1 MSDNLLDRQ
10 KRVITNA
17 IDSVQPPSKYKC
29 LVMDVDAAKIV
40 AQVLEEHEILD
51 RNVATVEK
59 LEQKRSTQNY
69 IDAMYIIR
77 PTALSIDCMNADFT
91 RVPNRYAA
99 AHVFLLP
106 DPNMADIMR
115 RIKNQRVGGH
125 LRTLQVLYIDHYPLE
140 QCIFSFKQPQSLEI
154 FYNQNCF
161 DLVQNYVAQVAGQL
175 VGICTSFGE
184 YPIVR
189 FYKPDAPLNQ
199 TSVLPYMIAT
209 AFHQVLDEYART
221 NPDFPVIDESRP
233 RSVFLIT
240 DRTMDVLSPLVH
252 EFTYQ
257 AMAYDLLN
265 IVEGNV
271 YKYERQEKGESIK
284 TSGKLTDKDTE
295 WVSLRHL
302 HMQQAIELFTAR
314 LEKLKKDHPHLADQ
328 STQASVS
335 DLQDMVAGLPMF
347 AEMKERFSLHL
358 SMAGQCM
365 DLLQKSNLMDVANIE
380 QTCVTGVTADG
391 RKPKTLT
398 DEFVEMIASDE
409 VAQKD
414 KVRLVLLYCLYRGGL
429 VEADLEKLEK
439 HAGLKDIDLEVIR
452 NLTLLEGRVT
462 KPDLSKKTAKKTPKP
477 TTFHSGATGD
487 VYETSRFVP
496 GLKNVVDQLIQGTL
510 PASIF
515 PYTKDEPLDDEVD
528 MSAKA
533 SLRNPRQRA
542 AWAKS
547 AQFQAPRQ
555 RIFIFVAGGFTMSEA
570 RSVYELNEQ
579 YNSKSI
585 FLGGNDIVTPGSFL
599 ASLSRLRAP
608 RDKLRLK
615 QDEPK
620 KTRAPAFLME
630 PDGINKPVAPAQASQ
645 SSNRAG
651 GPPLPTATSS
661 GMHNMPKPKSVS
673 PAVPDASAVAA
684 ALDGSDAP
692 EEEKKKKKSG
702 MKKLKKVGKFFK

>member
-1 MSDNLLDRQ
+1 MAEREGGKGKAKLPEPANTEILR
-10 KRVITNA
+10 A

-29 LVMDVDAAKIV
+29 VIIDEHTEKLIK
-40 AQVLEEHEILD
+40 QVLEEHEILD
-51 RNVATVEK
+51 RRVATVER
-59 LEQKRSTQNY
+59 LENKRATQNY
-69 IDAMYIIR
+69 IDAMYIIK
-77 PTALSIDCMNADFT
+77 PTPLSIDCLNADFT

-99 AHVFLLP
+99 AHVFVLP
-106 DPNMADIMR
+106 DPNMESIFR
-115 RIKNQRVGGH
+115 KIKNGRVGGH
-125 LRTLQVLYIDHYPLE
+125 LRSLQVLHIDHFPLE
-140 QCIFSFKQPQSLEI
+140 QCIFSLKEPQSLEI

-161 DLVQNYVAQVAGQL
+161 DLVQKYVSQVAGQL
-175 VGICTSFGE
+175 VGLCTSFGE

-189 FYKPDAPLNQ
+189 FYKPDAPLNE
-199 TSVLPYMIAT
+199 TSVLPYMIAS
-209 AFHQVLDEYART
+209 AFHQELDEYART
-221 NPDFPVIDESRP
+221 HPEFPVIDESRP
-233 RSVFLIT
+233 RSVFVIT
-240 DRTMDVLSPLVH
+240 DRTMDVMAPLVH

-265 IVEGNV
+265 IVEGNT

-302 HMQQAIELFTAR
+302 HMQEAIELFTAR
-314 LEKLKKDHPHLADQ
+314 LDKLKKDHPHLADQ
-328 STQASVS
+328 NAQASVS

-398 DEFVEMIASDE
+398 DEFVEMVASDE

-414 KVRLVLLYCLYRGGL
+414 KVRLVLLYSLYRGGL
-429 VEADLEKLEK
+429 VEADIAKLQH
-439 HAGLKDIDLEVIR
+439 HANLTDVDLEVIR
-452 NLTLLEGRVT
+452 NLALLEGRVS
-462 KPDLSKKTAKKTPKP
+462 KADLSKKTAKKTPKP
-477 TTFHSGATGD
+477 TLFHTGATGD

-496 GLKNVVDQLIQGTL
+496 GIKNIIDQLIKGTL
-510 PASIF
+510 PASVF
-515 PYTKDEPLDDEVD
+515 PYTKDEPLDDETD
-528 MSAKA
+528 MAAKA

-555 RIFIFVAGGFTMSEA
+555 RIFVFVAGGFTWSEA

-599 ASLSRLRAP
+599 ATLSRLRAP
-608 RDKLRLK
+608 RDKLRLACDAP
-615 QDEPK
+615 Q
-620 KTRAPAFLME
+620 KTRAPSYLME
-630 PDGINKPVAPAQASQ
+630 PDAVAKPPAPAQKAQNS
-645 SSNRAG
+645 RG
-651 GPPLPTATSS
+651 GPPLPTATPVA
-661 GMHNMPKPKSVS
+661 PKPAPV
-673 PAVPDASAVAA
+673 VAE
-684 ALDGSDAP
+684 AP
-692 EEEKKKKKSG
+692 VVEEKKEKKKSKLG
-702 MKKLKKVGKFFK
+702 LKKVGKFFK